1 MKRIIIV
8 IFLFCLASG
17 VYAPATA
24 QTYQAEPVTVSG
36 EKVRSNGK
44 VYYSHIVLERQ
55 TLFSIAKAYGVSI
68 DEIKAANPQY
78 KLAEDGLK
86 KGEIL
91 LVPVKDSSVTKNDT
105 KKSLNNNDYFL
116 HIVKWYENLDDIA
129 KKYGI
134 SQELLMKFNGM
145 KDSTVKKKQR
155 IKIPTHPELVRA
167 EESDKNETGSEVEDR
182 IKQRIEDIKEG
193 KETTSSIEF
202 KSRNSVKASLLLP
215 FNSKGDANDNNLDFY
230 SGALIALKELQDK
243 GIGTEF
249 YVYDVASSIPVTQER
264 FQESDVVIGPL
275 STSDINKALNICPSD
290 TYIVSPLDPRAGS
303 LTGEHGNVIQ
313 APSSNDSQYA
323 DLASWVKEDKRGGDK
338 ILLIT
343 EKNAKSNATANAI
356 VSFLHS
362 KGVEYAP
369 LSYTILESRY
379 MAERLRTTMTKS
391 GSNRV
396 IIASDSEAFVNDA
409 VRNLNLAEHSGFEVI
424 LYSPSKIRSFS
435 TIEVGSLHSLDLH
448 VSTSYYIDYNA
459 PEVEKFVL
467 TYRSLFN
474 TDPSQ
479 FAFQGY
485 DVTYYFISKCAEYGK
500 NWSHRIEGLTRLLQ
514 SDFQFSRV
522 GGEGGFQNTAVKRI
536 IYNPDYSISVVI

>member
-8 IFLFCLASG
+8 IFLLCLASG
-17 VYAPATA
+17 TCTTAIA
-24 QTYQAEPVTVSG
+24 QTYQAEPVTVSK
-36 EKVRSNGK
+36 EKVKSNGK
-44 VYYSHIVLERQ
+44 VYYSHIVLEKQ
-55 TLFSIAKAYGVSI
+55 TLFSISKAYGVSI

-78 KLAEDGLK
+78 KLAEEGLK

-91 LVPVKDSSVTKNDT
+91 LVPVKDTSVTKNDT
-105 KKSLNNNDYFL
+105 KNSLNNDDYFL
-116 HIVKWYENLDDIA
+116 YIVKWYDNLDDIA

-134 SQELLMKFNGM
+134 SKELLMKFNGM
-145 KDSTVKKKQR
+145 KDSAVKKKQR
-155 IKIPTHPELVRA
+155 IKIPTHPELLSVD
-167 EESDKNETGSEVEDR
+167 ESHENETGTEVEDR
-182 IKQRIEDIKEG
+182 IKKRIDDIKEG
-193 KETTSSIEF
+193 KETTSPIEF

-215 FNSKGDANDNNLDFY
+215 FNSGGEANDNNLDFY
-230 SGALIALKELQDK
+230 SGALIALKDLQDK

-249 YVYDVASSIPVTQER
+249 YVYDVASGMPVTQER

-275 STSDINKALNICPSD
+275 STADINKALNICPED

-303 LTGEHGNVIQ
+303 LTSEKGNVIQ
-313 APSSNDSQYA
+313 APSSNDSQYS
-323 DLASWVKEDKRGGDK
+323 DLVSWVKEDRRGGDK
-338 ILLIT
+338 VLLIT
-343 EKNAKSNATANAI
+343 EKNAKSNSTANAI
-356 VSFLHS
+356 VSNLHS

-369 LSYTILESRY
+369 LSYAILESRY
-379 MAERLRTTMTKS
+379 MAERLRTAMTKS

-435 TIEVGSLHSLDLH
+435 TIDVSSFHSLDMH

-459 PEVEKFVL
+459 SEVEKFVL

-500 NWSHRIEGLTRLLQ
+500 NWSRRIGDLTRLLQ
-514 SDFQFSRV
+514 SDFRFSRV
-522 GGEGGFQNTAVKRI
+522 GGEIGFQNTAVKRI
-536 IYNPDYSISVVI
+536 VYNPDFSISVLN